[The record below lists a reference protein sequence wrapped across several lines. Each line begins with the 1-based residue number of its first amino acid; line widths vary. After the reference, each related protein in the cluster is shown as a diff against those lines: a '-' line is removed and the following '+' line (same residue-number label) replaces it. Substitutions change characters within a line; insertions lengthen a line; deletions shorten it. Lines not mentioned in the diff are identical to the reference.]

1 VKYRSRSDII
11 GLLLNAA
18 NGGRATK
25 TKLMYSAFIS
35 FNQLREYLSLLV
47 ENGLIQYE
55 EGTHT
60 YRTTEKGIRF
70 LHIQNKIDEVAPI
83 QREIKLK

>member
-11 GLLLNAA
+11 GLLLNAG
-18 NGGRATK
+18 NGGGATK

-35 FNQLREYLSLLV
+35 FNRLREYLSLLA

-55 EGTHT
+55 EGKHT
-60 YRTTEKGIRF
+60 YRTTEKGMR
-70 LHIQNKIDEVAPI
+70 LLNIQNKIDEVAPI
-83 QREIKLK
+83 IYISQK

>member
-1 VKYRSRSDII
+1 M
-11 GLLLNAA
+11 NTA
-18 NGGRATK
+18 NGGGATK

-55 EGTHT
+55 EGMHT
-60 YRTTEKGIRF
+60 YRTTEKGMRL

-83 QREIKLK
+83 NYISEK

>member
-18 NGGRATK
+18 NGVGATK

-35 FNQLREYLSLLV
+35 FNQLKEYLSLLV
-47 ENGLIQYE
+47 ENGLMEYE
-55 EGTHT
+55 EGKHT
-60 YRTTEKGIRF
+60 YRTTEKGLRF
-70 LHIQNKIDEVAPI
+70 LHLQNKIDEVAPI
-83 QREIKLK
+83 IYISEK

>member
-55 EGTHT
+55 QGMHT
-60 YRTTEKGIRF
+60 YRTTEKGMR
-70 LHIQNKIDEVAPI
+70 LLNLQNKIDEVAPI
-83 QREIKLK
+83 NYISEK

>member
-1 VKYRSRSDII
+1 VKYRSRSDIVR
-11 GLLLNAA
+11 LLLNAA

-55 EGTHT
+55 EGMGT
-60 YRTTEKGIRF
+60 YRTTQKGMRL
-70 LHIQNKIDEVAPI
+70 LHIQNKIDELAPI
-83 QREIKLK
+83 NYISEK

>member
-35 FNQLREYLSLLV
+35 FNQLREYLALLV
-47 ENGLIQYE
+47 ENGLIEYE
-55 EGTHT
+55 EGMRT
-60 YRTTEKGIRF
+60 YRTTEKGMR
-70 LHIQNKIDEVAPI
+70 LLQIQNTMDEITPI
-83 QREIKLK
+83 NYISEK

>member
-1 VKYRSRSDII
+1 VKYRSRSEII
-11 GLLLNAA
+11 GLLLDAA
-18 NGGRATK
+18 NGGGATK

-35 FNQLREYLSLLV
+35 FNQLREYLSLMV

-55 EGTHT
+55 EGMHT
-60 YRTTEKGIRF
+60 YRTTEKGMRL

-83 QREIKLK
+83 NYISEK

>member
-60 YRTTEKGIRF
+60 YRTTEKF
-70 LHIQNKIDEVAPI
+70 FAFTKQN
-83 QREIKLK
+83 

>member
-55 EGTHT
+55 QGMHT
-60 YRTTEKGIRF
+60 YRTTEKGMR
-70 LHIQNKIDEVAPI
+70 LLNIQNKIDEEAPI
-83 QREIKLK
+83 NYISKK

>member
-1 VKYRSRSDII
+1 
-11 GLLLNAA
+11 LNAA
-18 NGGRATK
+18 DGGRATK

-35 FNQLREYLSLLV
+35 FNQLKEYLSLLV

-60 YRTTEKGIRF
+60 FRTTEKGIHF
-70 LHIQNKIDEVAPI
+70 LKLQSEIDEVAPPVSFI
-83 QREIKLK
+83 GKK